1 VSTTVCRVDLCNFLP
16 DFVAVLEYWHSKPC
30 DPLIR
35 KLTDVLRIVEKRDG
49 VVIGAEQ
56 EDLPAE
62 LDEAFE

>member
-1 VSTTVCRVDLCNFLP
+1 LALETVR
-16 DFVAVLEYWHSKPC
+16 S
-30 DPLIR
+30 LIR